1 MLPRQALLQGSQ
13 DPEGLDALIDVADQV
28 LRTWQPQWS
37 CFVSAPLREDAV
49 QRLAVLTELQ
59 IHAEGGRPEA
69 ERQRLLISRCEG
81 GTAPQEEH
89 PLPVMGL
96 EVEGN
101 FLFDPVDPHDMR
113 AAILELGIE
122 AGHLGDLWIR
132 GDRGAQLLCTP
143 EAAAALHG
151 RSGRVRDVDIQLEER
166 PVASLQLPQ
175 SRVPK
180 RFASVE
186 ASCRLDAIA
195 SAGFG
200 LSRAKVVDQIRSG
213 RLRLNW
219 QSVRQASKDL
229 KVGDRLQLQDRG
241 SVEVLALERTKKDRW
256 RVQMERR

>member
-1 MLPRQALLQGSQ
+1 M
-13 DPEGLDALIDVADQV
+13 
-28 LRTWQPQWS
+28 
-37 CFVSAPLREDAV
+37 
-49 QRLAVLTELQ
+49 
-59 IHAEGGRPEA
+59 
-69 ERQRLLISRCEG
+69 
-81 GTAPQEEH
+81 
-89 PLPVMGL
+89 
-96 EVEGN
+96 
-101 FLFDPVDPHDMR
+101 
-113 AAILELGIE
+113 
-122 AGHLGDLWIR
+122 
-132 GDRGAQLLCTP
+132 
-143 EAAAALHG
+143 
-151 RSGRVRDVDIQLEER
+151 
-166 PVASLQLPQ
+166 ASLQLPQ
-175 SRVPK
+175 SRVPT